1 MLWFTYE
8 SKSLETVRD
17 DYSCIVLT
25 IQSDMANVSKYTPN
39 ITSVLKLLGR
49 NCQFRYSA
57 CRRLHSQ
64 DIRLKTLYKPTVEN
78 RNTRVRVC
86 TDKNDRINSNSW
98 ISTIGLEVHA
108 QIASE
113 TKLFSASIANDASRA
128 PANTQVALFDASIP
142 GTLPVLNR
150 QCVEA
155 GLKTALALNCKV
167 NEFSTFD
174 RKHYFYADLPAGYQ
188 ITQQRN
194 PLAVAGSLSFT
205 VNSFITDESNDYESS
220 ARIVQLQ
227 LEQDSGKSLHDEES
241 NKSLIDLNRCGVGLM
256 EIVFQPD
263 LFNGE
268 EAVAL
273 VRELSLILKVTI

>member
-1 MLWFTYE
+1 M
-8 SKSLETVRD
+8 
-17 DYSCIVLT
+17 
-25 IQSDMANVSKYTPN
+25 
-39 ITSVLKLLGR
+39 
-49 NCQFRYSA
+49 
-57 CRRLHSQ
+57 
-64 DIRLKTLYKPTVEN
+64 
-78 RNTRVRVC
+78 NT
-86 TDKNDRINSNSW
+86 NSW

-128 PANTQVALFDASIP
+128 PANTQVTFFDASIP
-142 GTLPVLNR
+142 GTLPVSNR

-155 GLKTALALNCKV
+155 GIKTALALNCKV

-194 PLAVAGSLSFT
+194 PLAIAGSLSFAI
-205 VNSFITDESNDYESS
+205 NSSIDEGKEYEGS

-256 EIVFQPD
+256 EIVFEPD

-273 VRELSLILKVTI
+273 VRELSLILKVTLSK